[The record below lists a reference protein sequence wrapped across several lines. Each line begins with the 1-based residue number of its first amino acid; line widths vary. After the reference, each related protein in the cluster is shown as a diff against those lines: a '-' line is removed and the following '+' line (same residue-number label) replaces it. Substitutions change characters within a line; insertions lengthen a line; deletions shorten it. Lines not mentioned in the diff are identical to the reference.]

1 MFKKL
6 VTGVTL
12 SAMLF
17 SLAGCSKKA
26 DKVAVEKPE
35 VKRYSAE
42 EYQEIVA
49 GALNTDKDEVIMNDV
64 PQFSGTSVTTLGD
77 LEVFF
82 DVLICDDSDFS
93 REQFEAWYETATEVI
108 ESDNFVENFDGEYN
122 ISYEDGVGYIVVDG
136 SPIGMEM
143 FGVANV
149 SNENFYG
156 GIYYIDNAL
165 VRVHSR
171 TPEANP
177 DDVISV
183 IEALGYPTAEDK

>member
-6 VTGVTL
+6 VAGVTL
-12 SAMLF
+12 GAMLF

-26 DKVAVEKPE
+26 DEKAE
-35 VKRYSAE
+35 VKKYSAE

-49 GALNTDKDEVIMNDV
+49 DALNADKDEVIMVDV
-64 PQFSGTSVTTLGD
+64 PQFSGVNVTTGGNS
-77 LEVFF
+77 EVFF
-82 DVLICDDSDFS
+82 DVLICDDSDFL
-93 REQFEAWYETATEVI
+93 RAQFEQYYETATNAI
-108 ESDNFVENFDGEYN
+108 ESDNFVANFDGEYN

-143 FGVANV
+143 FGVANI

-156 GIYYIDNAL
+156 GIYYIDNVL